1 MDGLQFL
8 SSSQPS
14 FSIIWKVAK
23 VVYIYLC
30 CNYTATSACICTAYL
45 PIEELINS
53 ETIGQISQKIYII
66 DHFDQP
72 VKRSSCTHCSTE
84 IPELFS

>member
-1 MDGLQFL
+1 MAYSFL
-8 SSSQPS
+8 SSSHPS
-14 FSIIWKVAK
+14 FFIVWRVAK
-23 VVYIYLC
+23 VVYVYLC
-30 CNYTATSACICTAYL
+30 CNYTATSACIAYL

-72 VKRSSCTHCSTE
+72 LKRFSCTHCSTE